1 MVAIVSATTII
12 LVPSPQVKPDRP
24 ILHTFD
30 RLNCIM
36 YHKQQGCRS
45 NPNLKPK
52 SQPRKYLIMH
62 KSLAVVIA
70 TIAIGIP
77 LSANAD
83 TYDDF
88 IKTQLAQFKS
98 VGSDRCKMQTR
109 EVMEEGNKIVYEL
122 CVLQGQP
129 VFLRASN
136 DGTPLSV
143 SEYNRGKLVQLSLWE
158 GTGGVGF
165 RNGKPVV
172 EWNSGE
178 FGKRQVKWKL
188 TAQEQS
194 NYLAIAAKERRILLK
209 FGIR

>member
-1 MVAIVSATTII
+1 M
-12 LVPSPQVKPDRP
+12 Q
-24 ILHTFD
+24 
-30 RLNCIM
+30 
-36 YHKQQGCRS
+36 
-45 NPNLKPK
+45 
-52 SQPRKYLIMH
+52 
-62 KSLAVVIA
+62 KSLAIVIA
-70 TIAIGIP
+70 TIAWGIMP
-77 LSANAD
+77 LIAAAD

-88 IKTQLAQFKS
+88 IKNQLAQFTS

-109 EVMEEGNKIVYEL
+109 EVIEGGNKIVYEL
-122 CVLQGQP
+122 CILQGQP
-129 VFLRASN
+129 IFLRASN

-143 SEYNRGKLVQLSLWE
+143 SSYNRGKLVQLSTWE

-178 FGKRQVKWKL
+178 FSKRQVNWKL